1 MRCVVRTCTRHEP
14 RKGPACPGLC
24 IGHDFIFTCQD
35 RKETL
40 AEFVTRQ
47 EGLGMLLGMVL
58 REERAA

>member
-1 MRCVVRTCTRHEP
+1 MPCKVRTCDRPETKR
-14 RKGPACPGLC
+14 RTGLC